1 MALRLAGEESA
12 VQGLDNLGFLREIE
26 ASDADPGLIVDQK
39 GTGDILSLRDNGVER
54 LRLTD
59 GGNVLLANAASP
71 PASPDSLLHLW
82 AGSAGAVVAPA
93 NSILTL
99 EAAATGYIS
108 ILAPT
113 DGGLIFGDVA
123 DDNAG
128 RIIYLHTAQRM
139 QFFAEG
145 TLVFDIRPTSIQI
158 AGGAPTLNFNSAGTI
173 STSAGDLTLDPAG
186 SVRIN
191 PNLLLATDGLQ
202 VTTGDADNRNVQF
215 HARDNGVGLVEIA
228 RMQGAAD
235 PYWQM
240 TTAMRLNPVAQP
252 GTLVEGHFWYDS
264 SAKKLKFYNGTAVET
279 VTST

>member
-26 ASDADPGLIVDQK
+26 ASDADPGLVVDQK
-39 GTGDILSLRDNGVER
+39 GAGDILSLRDNGVER

-59 GGNVLLANAASP
+59 GGNVLLANVASP
-71 PASPDSLLHLW
+71 PASPDGLLHLW
-82 AGSAGAVVAPA
+82 AGSAGAV
-93 NSILTL
+93 
-99 EAAATGYIS
+99 AAQNAGSYLVIESDDAGGFGQNINFLGLATSRQRI
-108 ILAPT
+108 
-113 DGGLIFGDVA
+113 IFGDVT
-123 DDNAG
+123 DPDAG
-128 RIIYLHTAQRM
+128 VLQYNHNSGRFEFTIEAVTRLFWSPGA
-139 QFFAEG
+139 FAFQEA
-145 TLVFDIRPTSIQI
+145 T
-158 AGGAPTLNFNSAGTI
+158 TI
-173 STSAGDLTLDPAG
+173 STTAGDLTLDPAA
-186 SVRIN
+186 SVRMN
-191 PNLLLATDGLQ
+191 KTLLLATNGLQ
-202 VTTGDADNRNVQF
+202 VTTGNADGRNVQF

-264 SAKKLKFYNGTAVET
+264 TAKKLKFYNGTAVET